1 MKTAKSVTN
10 KVIMNIN
17 KLMFVTLF
25 WSTKN
30 MKKSVL
36 SMVALAVLAGPAAM
50 ADTIGG
56 VYLGADLHFADAKG
70 SFGQTGNQQNFEFDD
85 KNLSSFYIK
94 LEHPVP
100 LLPNIKLQR
109 NSLTSDGTTTLNRTF
124 EFDNQVFAVGTD
136 VAQDLDLSNIDA
148 TFYYEIL
155 DNDLVSLDLGVTA
168 KYIDGDITVASQGQ
182 SATQDLS
189 AVIPMGY
196 LYGSF
201 GLLGTGTKV
210 FAEVN
215 YVSYD
220 GSSLSDMQFGV
231 AYELIDSLAVDLA
244 LKAGVKKTK
253 LELDDIDN
261 LDADLTFDGAF
272 ISAELHF

>member
-1 MKTAKSVTN
+1 
-10 KVIMNIN
+10 
-17 KLMFVTLF
+17 
-25 WSTKN
+25 
-30 MKKSVL
+30 MKKSVV
-36 SMVALAVLAGPAAM
+36 SMVAVAGLAVPAAM

-70 SFGQTGNQQNFEFDD
+70 GFGETGNQQNFHFDD

-94 LEHPVP
+94 VEHPVP
-100 LLPNIKLQR
+100 LLPNVKLQR
-109 NSLTSDGTTTLNRTF
+109 NSLTSNGSTTLNRTF
-124 EFDNQVFAVGTD
+124 EFDDQVFAVGTQ

-148 TFYYEIL
+148 TFYYELL

-168 KYIDGDITVASQGQ
+168 KYIDGDVTVASQGQ

-201 GLLGTGTKV
+201 GLLGTATKV

-231 AYELIDSLAVDLA
+231 AYELIDTLAVDLA

>member
-1 MKTAKSVTN
+1 
-10 KVIMNIN
+10 
-17 KLMFVTLF
+17 
-25 WSTKN
+25 

-36 SMVALAVLAGPAAM
+36 SMVFVAAMAAPAAM
-50 ADTIGG
+50 ADTIAGL
-56 VYLGADLHFADAKG
+56 YIGADLHFADAKG
-70 SFGQTGNQQNFEFDD
+70 SFGQPGNRQQDFTFDD

-94 LEHPVP
+94 VEHPVP

-109 NSLTSDGTTTLNRTF
+109 NSLSSNGNTLLKNTF
-124 EFDNQVFAVGTD
+124 VFDDQSFRVD
-136 VAQDLDLSNIDA
+136 SILAQDVDLSNIDA

-168 KYIDGDITVASQGQ
+168 KYIDGDISVAGDGKNV
-182 SATQDLS
+182 TQDLS

-196 LYGSF
+196 AYGSF
-201 GLLGTGTKV
+201 GLLGTATKV

-220 GSSLSDMQFGV
+220 GSSLSDMQFGI
-231 AYELIDSLAVDLA
+231 AYELIDTLAVDLS

-261 LDADLTFDGAF
+261 VNADLTFDGAF

>member
-1 MKTAKSVTN
+1 
-10 KVIMNIN
+10 
-17 KLMFVTLF
+17 
-25 WSTKN
+25 
-30 MKKSVL
+30 MKKSVV
-36 SMVALAVLAGPAAM
+36 SMVALAVLAVPAVM

-56 VYLGADLHFADAKG
+56 VYLGADMHFADAKG
-70 SFGQTGNQQNFEFDD
+70 GFGQTGSKQNFDFDD
-85 KNLSSFYIK
+85 KDLTSFYIK
-94 LEHPVP
+94 VEHPIP
-100 LLPNIKLQR
+100 LLPNIKLQS
-109 NSLTSDGTTTLNRTF
+109 NSLESSGSSRLSQTF
-124 EFDNQVFAVGTD
+124 VFDDQVFAVGSD

-148 TFYYEIL
+148 TFYYELL

-168 KYIDGDITVASQGQ
+168 KYIDGEIRVANQ
-182 SATQDLS
+182 SRTATQELS

-201 GLLGTGTKV
+201 GLLGTATKV

-231 AYELIDSLAVDLA
+231 SYELLDSLAVDLA

-261 LDADLTFDGAF
+261 TDADLTFDGAF

>member
-1 MKTAKSVTN
+1 
-10 KVIMNIN
+10 
-17 KLMFVTLF
+17 
-25 WSTKN
+25 

-36 SMVALAVLAGPAAM
+36 SMVAVAVLAVPAAM

-56 VYLGADLHFADAKG
+56 VYLGADLHFADATG
-70 SFGQTGNQQNFEFDD
+70 GFGQTGNQQDFDFED

-94 LEHPVP
+94 VEHPVP

-109 NSLTSDGTTTLNRTF
+109 NSLSSNGNTTLNQTF
-124 EFDNQVFAVGTD
+124 VFDSQVFAVGTD
-136 VAQDLDLSNIDA
+136 VAQDVDLSNIDA

-168 KYIDGDITVASQGQ
+168 KYIDGDITVAAEGR

-196 LYGSF
+196 AYGSF
-201 GLLGTGTKV
+201 GLLGTGTKI

-220 GSSLSDMQFGV
+220 GSSLSDMQFGI

-261 LDADLTFDGAF
+261 VDADLTFDGAF

>member
-1 MKTAKSVTN
+1 
-10 KVIMNIN
+10 
-17 KLMFVTLF
+17 
-25 WSTKN
+25 
-30 MKKSVL
+30 MKKSVF
-36 SMVALAVLAGPAAM
+36 SMVFVAALAAPVAM
-50 ADTIGG
+50 ADTIAGL
-56 VYLGADLHFADAKG
+56 YIGADLHFADAKG
-70 SFGQTGNQQNFEFDD
+70 GFGQTGNQQNFSFEDE
-85 KNLSSFYIK
+85 NLSSFYIK
-94 LEHPVP
+94 VEHPVP

-109 NSLTSDGTTTLNRTF
+109 NSVSSNGNTTLNRTF
-124 EFDNQVFAVGTD
+124 EFDDQIFAVGTN
-136 VAQDLDLSNIDA
+136 VAQDVDLSNIDA

-168 KYIDGDITVASQGQ
+168 KYIDGDISVATEGRN
-182 SATQDLS
+182 ATQDLS

-201 GLLGTGTKV
+201 GLLGTGTKI

-220 GSSLSDMQFGV
+220 GSSLSDMQFGI
-231 AYELIDSLAVDLA
+231 AYELIDSLAVDLS

-253 LELDDIDN
+253 LKLDDIDDI
-261 LDADLTFDGAF
+261 DADLTFDGAF

>member
-1 MKTAKSVTN
+1 
-10 KVIMNIN
+10 
-17 KLMFVTLF
+17 
-25 WSTKN
+25 

-196 LYGSF
+196 LYGS
-201 GLLGTGTKV
+201 LV
-210 FAEVN
+210 
-215 YVSYD
+215 Y
-220 GSSLSDMQFGV
+220 
-231 AYELIDSLAVDLA
+231 
-244 LKAGVKKTK
+244 
-253 LELDDIDN
+253 
-261 LDADLTFDGAF
+261 
-272 ISAELHF
+272 

>member
-1 MKTAKSVTN
+1 
-10 KVIMNIN
+10 
-17 KLMFVTLF
+17 
-25 WSTKN
+25 

-36 SMVALAVLAGPAAM
+36 SMVMFATLSAPLAM

-56 VYLGADLHFADAKG
+56 LYLGADLHFAETKG
-70 SFGQTGNQQNFEFDD
+70 SFGQPGDQQDFNFED
-85 KNLSSFYIK
+85 KNQSSFYLK

-100 LLPNIKLQR
+100 LLPNIKLQS
-109 NSLTSDGTTTLNRTF
+109 NSLNSNGDTTLSRTF
-124 EFDNQVFAVGTD
+124 EFEDQVFAVGTE

-196 LYGSF
+196 AYGSF
-201 GLLGTGTKV
+201 GLLGTATKI

-220 GSSLSDMQFGV
+220 GSSLSDMQLGL

-244 LKAGVKKTK
+244 LKAGIKKTS
-253 LELDDIDN
+253 LELDDVDD
-261 LDADLTFDGAF
+261 LDADLSFDGAF

>member
-1 MKTAKSVTN
+1 
-10 KVIMNIN
+10 
-17 KLMFVTLF
+17 
-25 WSTKN
+25 

-36 SMVALAVLAGPAAM
+36 SMVAVAVLAAPAVM
-50 ADTIGG
+50 ADTLAG
-56 VYLGADLHFADAKG
+56 VYIGADLHFADTKG
-70 SFGQTGNQQNFEFDD
+70 SFGQPGSRQQDFSFDD

-94 LEHPVP
+94 VEHPVP

-109 NSLTSDGTTTLNRTF
+109 NSLSSNGNTRIDETF
-124 EFDNQVFAVGTD
+124 VFDNQTFRVD
-136 VAQDLDLSNIDA
+136 SILAQDVDLSNIDA

-168 KYIDGDITVASQGQ
+168 KYIDGDISVVGDDKNI
-182 SATQDLS
+182 TQDLS

-201 GLLGTGTKV
+201 GLLGTGTKI

-220 GSSLSDMQFGV
+220 GSSLSDMQFGI
-231 AYELIDSLAVDLA
+231 AYELIDSLAVDLS

-261 LDADLTFDGAF
+261 VNADLTFDGAF

>member
-1 MKTAKSVTN
+1 
-10 KVIMNIN
+10 
-17 KLMFVTLF
+17 
-25 WSTKN
+25 
-30 MKKSVL
+30 MKKSVVGL
-36 SMVALAVLAGPAAM
+36 VSLVSLVAPAVM
-50 ADTIGG
+50 ADTLGG
-56 VYLGADLHFADAKG
+56 VYLGADLHFADTKG
-70 SFGQTGNQQNFEFDD
+70 GFGQTGNQQDFEFDD

-94 LEHPVP
+94 VEHPLP

-109 NSLTSDGTTTLNRTF
+109 NSLTSNGSTTLNQTF
-124 EFDNQVFAVGTD
+124 VFDSKIFAVGST
-136 VAQDLDLSNIDA
+136 VAQDVDLSNIDA

-168 KYIDGDITVASQGQ
+168 KYLDGDITVAAEGG

-196 LYGSF
+196 AYGSF
-201 GLLGTGTKV
+201 GLLGTATKV

-220 GSSLSDMQFGV
+220 GSSLSDMQFGI
-231 AYELIDSLAVDLA
+231 AYELIDTLAVDLS
-244 LKAGVKKTK
+244 LKAGIKQTK
-253 LELDDIDN
+253 MELDDIDN
-261 LDADLTFDGAF
+261 VDADLTFDGAF

>member
-1 MKTAKSVTN
+1 
-10 KVIMNIN
+10 
-17 KLMFVTLF
+17 
-25 WSTKN
+25 

-36 SMVALAVLAGPAAM
+36 SMVFVAALAAPVAM
-50 ADTIGG
+50 ADTIAGL
-56 VYLGADLHFADAKG
+56 YIGADLHFADAKG
-70 SFGQTGNQQNFEFDD
+70 SFGQTGNRQQDFTFDD

-94 LEHPVP
+94 VEHPVP

-109 NSLTSDGTTTLNRTF
+109 NSLSSNGNTELTRTF
-124 EFDNQVFAVGTD
+124 VFDNQTFDIAAN
-136 VAQDLDLSNIDA
+136 VAQDVDLSNIDA

-168 KYIDGDITVASQGQ
+168 KYIDGDISVVSDDA
-182 SATQDLS
+182 SATQDFS

-196 LYGSF
+196 AYGSF
-201 GLLGTGTKV
+201 GLLGTGTKI

-220 GSSLSDMQFGV
+220 GSSLSDMQFGI
-231 AYELIDSLAVDLA
+231 AYELIDSLAVDLS

-261 LDADLTFDGAF
+261 VNADLTFDGAF

>member
-1 MKTAKSVTN
+1 
-10 KVIMNIN
+10 
-17 KLMFVTLF
+17 
-25 WSTKN
+25 

-36 SMVALAVLAGPAAM
+36 SMAAVALLAGPAAL
-50 ADTIGG
+50 ADTLGG
-56 VYLGADLHFADAKG
+56 VYLGADLHFADTTG
-70 SFGQTGNQQNFEFDD
+70 SFGQTGNQQDFSFDD
-85 KNLSSFYIK
+85 KNQSSFYIK
-94 LEHPVP
+94 VEHPVP
-100 LLPNIKLQR
+100 LLPNIKVQA
-109 NSLTSDGTTTLNRTF
+109 NSLNSEGSTSLNRTF
-124 EFDNQVFAVGTD
+124 VFDNQTFAVGST

-168 KYIDGDITVASQGQ
+168 KYIDGDISVSNQSQN
-182 SATQDLS
+182 AVQDLS

-196 LYGSF
+196 AYGSF
-201 GLLGTGTKV
+201 GLLGTATKV
-210 FAEVN
+210 FAEMN

-220 GSSLSDMQFGV
+220 GSSLSDLQFGI
-231 AYELIDSLAVDLA
+231 AYEVIDTLAIDVA

-261 LDADLTFDGAF
+261 VDADLTFDGAF